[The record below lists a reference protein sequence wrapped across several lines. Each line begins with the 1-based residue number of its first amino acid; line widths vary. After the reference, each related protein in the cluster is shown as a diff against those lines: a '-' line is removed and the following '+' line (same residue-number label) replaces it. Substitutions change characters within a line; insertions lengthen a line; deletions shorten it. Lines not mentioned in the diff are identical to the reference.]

1 MKHINKQVIGIT
13 GGIGTGKST
22 VSNILREDGFK
33 VIDADKISKEL
44 MKKGNVSYKKVLNY
58 FGNEILDQSGHID
71 RGTLGSI
78 VFNNSRLL
86 KKLNNLTHPNIFME
100 IKKQVRN
107 SNEKIIFVEI
117 PLLFEEYDKII
128 EAGIEFDK
136 ICLVF
141 ADEKTQINR
150 IMERDNLTKDE
161 AITRIESQMPVSEKK
176 EMSHIVIENT
186 GSKEEL
192 KNKVN
197 SLLEKLH

>member
-150 IMERDNLTKDE
+150 IMERNNLTKDE

>member
-1 MKHINKQVIGIT
+1 M
-13 GGIGTGKST
+13 
-22 VSNILREDGFK
+22 
-33 VIDADKISKEL
+33 
-44 MKKGNVSYKKVLNY
+44 
-58 FGNEILDQSGHID
+58 
-71 RGTLGSI
+71 GSI

>member
-150 IMERDNLTKDE
+150 IMERNNLTKDE
-161 AITRIESQMPVSEKK
+161 AITVYFIS
-176 EMSHIVIENT
+176 
-186 GSKEEL
+186 GSISSKCL
-192 KNKVN
+192 ID
-197 SLLEKLH
+197 SI